1 MKCTEC
7 RYFQRNVL
15 DSAPWCEVWR
25 KSKRIQP
32 GDEERD
38 LPCKKGRAVQGGY
51 MTNRE
56 WIDLLSKEFSVS
68 RTSARDML
76 HALMTIKRYDNFK
89 RVFDPLPKQYRKD
102 EG

>member
-1 MKCTEC
+1 
-7 RYFQRNVL
+7 
-15 DSAPWCEVWR
+15 
-25 KSKRIQP
+25 
-32 GDEERD
+32 
-38 LPCKKGRAVQGGY
+38 

-89 RVFDPLPKQYRKD
+89 RGFDPLPKQYRKD